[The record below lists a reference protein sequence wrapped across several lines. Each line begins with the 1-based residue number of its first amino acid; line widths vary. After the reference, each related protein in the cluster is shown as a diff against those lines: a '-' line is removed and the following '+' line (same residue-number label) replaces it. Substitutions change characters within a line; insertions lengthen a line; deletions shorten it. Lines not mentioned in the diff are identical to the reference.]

1 MANVGNAIKTIDSH
15 PLEAT
20 YFNGK
25 SYDEMVATDLT
36 SGDIRNVFKTGLY
49 RTSLERDGGST
60 STTLKSDCNATGSY
74 AQGADVIISVQQIS
88 DDSAI
93 HVMTDSG
100 YLYFRTVNGT
110 TTSYY
115 WEPYSK
121 LGGSGSGDV
130 TEYTDS
136 IFYLYDDNRA
146 EEERWADGAYKFT
159 SASTQTIK
167 VFGLDNGYEVKR
179 DRNVSSN
186 PTTVYF
192 TRIKSGGC
200 RFYYTYLNNTDDK
213 VHIVVGAAY
222 QTTSD
227 MASYSDTVLGGSSSG
242 GTTYTFA
249 EGSMPGAFEVIPSGG
264 SAQSVKIHGL
274 KAAAYKDVS
283 TSAASIYT
291 NSNAIVTGGA
301 IHSYLSSYIDLTSS
315 QDINGIKNFKNGLL
329 INGQDAAVY
338 YSYNHFLTPK
348 SYTATARGTISI
360 QLSSII
366 PSGEYVSY
374 GWYELYGQILAY
386 SSSTGKVF
394 LYSNVWGDTSSTD
407 YYLINTTANA
417 RVGSTAFVIPC
428 SGVLTCYKN
437 INFSEFSLRIYG
449 YRRISQ

>member
-1 MANVGNAIKTIDSH
+1 MANVSNAIKTIDSH

-49 RTSLERDGGST
+49 RTCLEREG
-60 STTLKSDCNATGSY
+60 TTMLKPYWNATGSY
-74 AQGADVIISVQQIS
+74 AWAADVIISVQQIS
-88 DDSAI
+88 DNSAI

-110 TTSYY
+110 ATSYY

-159 SASTQTIK
+159 STSTQTIK
-167 VFGLDNGYEVKR
+167 VFGLDDGHAVQH
-179 DRNVSSN
+179 DRNNSSN

-200 RFYYTYLNNTDDK
+200 RFYYTYLSSSDDK

-222 QTTSD
+222 QSTSD

-249 EGSMPGAFEVIPSGG
+249 EGTTNGAFQVTPSGG
-264 SAQSVKIHGL
+264 SAQSVKVHGL
-274 KAAAYKDVS
+274 GMAAYHDVNLAIS
-283 TSAASIYT
+283 SSSQNLPTSAAVYTYVENALKSKVDKNGDQSIAGT
-291 NSNAIVTGGA
+291 
-301 IHSYLSSYIDLTSS
+301 
-315 QDINGIKNFKNGLL
+315 KNFTGTLQYGGVNVAKYY
-329 INGQDAAVY
+329 QFRKY
-338 YSYNHFLTPK
+338 STTYSYT
-348 SYTATARGTISI
+348 TASKGTISI
-360 QLSSII
+360 QLSKII
-366 PSGEYVSY
+366 PSNDFVY
-374 GWYELYGQILAY
+374 GATYELYGQILAY
-386 SSSTGKVF
+386 ATGTGEIY
-394 LYSNVWGDTSSTD
+394 LYSDLWGDTSSTN
-407 YYLINTTANA
+407 YYIINTTTNA

-428 SGVLTCYKN
+428 TSTLSCYKN

>member
-1 MANVGNAIKTIDSH
+1 MADVSNAVKTINSH

-25 SYDEMVATDLT
+25 SYDEMVAIDLT

-49 RTSLERDGGST
+49 RTCLERDGT
-60 STTLKSDCNATGSY
+60 TTLKSSCYATGSY
-74 AQGADVIISVQQIS
+74 SYAADVIVSVQQIS
-88 DDSAI
+88 DNSAI

-110 TTSYY
+110 STDYY
-115 WEPYSK
+115 WEPYSR
-121 LGGSGSGDV
+121 LGGGGGSESV
-130 TEYTDS
+130 TEYTNS
-136 IFYLYDDNRA
+136 VFLLYDDVKP
-146 EEERWADGAYKFT
+146 EDERWANGAYKFT
-159 SASTQTIK
+159 STSTQTIK
-167 VFGLDNGYEVKR
+167 VFGPDTGYAVKR
-179 DRNVSSN
+179 DRNNSSN

-222 QTTSD
+222 ETMSG

-249 EGSMPGAFEVIPSGG
+249 EGSMNGAFEVTPSGG
-264 SAQSVKIHGL
+264 SAQSVKVHGL
-274 KAAAYKDVS
+274 KAAAYKNVS

-291 NSNAIVTGGA
+291 NSDTIVTGGA
-301 IHSYLSSYIDLTSS
+301 IHSYLTSYVDITSLQNIS
-315 QDINGIKNFKNGLL
+315 GTKNFTGTLQYGGTDVAKYFEYKKL
-329 INGQDAAVY
+329 
-338 YSYNHFLTPK
+338 STTK
-348 SYTATARGTISI
+348 TYTATASGTISI
-360 QLSSII
+360 KTSDIV
-366 PSGEYVSY
+366 PSADYVANAT
-374 GWYELYGQILAY
+374 YEIYGQILAY

-394 LYSNVWGDTSSTD
+394 LYSNKWGDNNSTD
-407 YYLINTTANA
+407 YYIINTTANA
-417 RVGSTAFVIPC
+417 RVGSTAFIIPC
-428 SGVLTCYKN
+428 SGTLTCYKN

>member
-1 MANVGNAIKTIDSH
+1 MANVSNAIKTIDSH

-49 RTSLERDGGST
+49 RTCLERDGA
-60 STTLKSDCNATGSY
+60 TTLKSDCNATGSY
-74 AQGADVIISVQQIS
+74 LMAADVIISVQQIS
-88 DDSAI
+88 DNSAI
-93 HVMTDSG
+93 HVTTNNG

-110 TTSYY
+110 ATSYT

-121 LGGSGSGDV
+121 LGGSGSEDV
-130 TEYTDS
+130 AEYTDS

-146 EEERWADGAYKFT
+146 EEERWVDGAYKFT
-159 SASTQTIK
+159 STSTQTIK
-167 VFGLDNGYEVKR
+167 VFGMDNGYEVKR

-200 RFYYTYLNNTDDK
+200 RFYYTYLSSSDNK

-222 QTTSD
+222 QSTSD

-249 EGSMPGAFEVIPSGG
+249 EGTTNGAFQVTPSGG
-264 SAQSVKIHGL
+264 SAQSVKVHGL
-274 KAAAYKDVS
+274 AAAAYHDVNLAIS
-283 TSAASIYT
+283 SSSQSLPTSAAVYTYVENALKSKVNKNGDQSIAGT
-291 NSNAIVTGGA
+291 
-301 IHSYLSSYIDLTSS
+301 
-315 QDINGIKNFKNGLL
+315 KNFTGTLQYGGVNVAKYY
-329 INGQDAAVY
+329 QFRKY
-338 YSYNHFLTPK
+338 STTYSYTTVSK
-348 SYTATARGTISI
+348 GTITV
-360 QLSSII
+360 QLSKII
-366 PSGEYVSY
+366 PSSDFVY
-374 GWYELYGQILAY
+374 GATYELYGQILAY
-386 SSSTGKVF
+386 APGTGKIY
-394 LYSNVWGDTSSTD
+394 LYSDLWGDTSSTS
-407 YYLINTTANA
+407 YYIINTTTNA

-428 SGVLTCYKN
+428 TSTLTCYKN
-437 INFSEFSLRIYG
+437 IDFSEFSLRIYG

>member
-1 MANVGNAIKTIDSH
+1 MANVSNAIKTIDSH

-49 RTSLERDGGST
+49 RTCLEREGT
-60 STTLKSDCNATGSY
+60 TTLKSDCNATGSY
-74 AQGADVIISVQQIS
+74 SWAADVIISVQQIS
-88 DDSAI
+88 DNSAI

-110 TTSYY
+110 TTSYT

-121 LGGSGSGDV
+121 LGGSGNGDV
-130 TEYTDS
+130 TEYTNS

-146 EEERWADGAYKFT
+146 EEERWVDGAYKFT
-159 SASTQTIK
+159 STSTQTIK
-167 VFGLDNGYEVKR
+167 VFGLDDGHAVQR

-200 RFYYTYLNNTDDK
+200 RFYYTYLSSSDDK

-222 QTTSD
+222 QSTSD

-249 EGSMPGAFEVIPSGG
+249 EGTTNGAFQVTPSGG
-264 SAQSVKIHGL
+264 SAQSVKVHGL
-274 KAAAYKDVS
+274 AAAAYHDVNLAIS
-283 TSAASIYT
+283 SSSQNLPTSAAVYTYVENALKSKVDKNGDQSIAGT
-291 NSNAIVTGGA
+291 
-301 IHSYLSSYIDLTSS
+301 
-315 QDINGIKNFKNGLL
+315 KNFTGTLQYGGVKVAKYY
-329 INGQDAAVY
+329 QFRKY
-338 YSYNHFLTPK
+338 STTYSYTTVSK
-348 SYTATARGTISI
+348 GTISI
-360 QLSSII
+360 QLSKII
-366 PSGEYVSY
+366 PSSDFVY
-374 GWYELYGQILAY
+374 GATYELYGQILAY
-386 SSSTGKVF
+386 APGTGEIY
-394 LYSNVWGDTSSTD
+394 LYSDLWGDTSSTS
-407 YYLINTTANA
+407 YYIINTTANA

-428 SGVLTCYKN
+428 TSTLTCYKN

>member
-1 MANVGNAIKTIDSH
+1 MANVSNAIKTIDSH

-49 RTSLERDGGST
+49 RTCLEREGT
-60 STTLKSDCNATGSY
+60 ALKSDCNATGSY
-74 AQGADVIISVQQIS
+74 SWAADVIISVQQIS
-88 DDSAI
+88 DNSAI
-93 HVMTDSG
+93 HITTNNG

-110 TTSYY
+110 TTSYT

-121 LGGSGSGDV
+121 LGGSGNGDV
-130 TEYTDS
+130 TEYTNC

-159 SASTQTIK
+159 STSTQTIK
-167 VFGLDNGYEVKR
+167 VFGMDNGYEVKR

-200 RFYYTYLNNTDDK
+200 RFYYTYLSSSDDK

-222 QTTSD
+222 QSTSD

-249 EGSMPGAFEVIPSGG
+249 EGTTNGAFQVTPSGG
-264 SAQSVKIHGL
+264 SAQSVKVHGL
-274 KAAAYKDVS
+274 AAAAYHDVNLAIS
-283 TSAASIYT
+283 SSSQNLPTSAAVYTYVENALRSKVDKNGDQSIAGT
-291 NSNAIVTGGA
+291 
-301 IHSYLSSYIDLTSS
+301 
-315 QDINGIKNFKNGLL
+315 KNFTGNLQYGGVNVAKYY
-329 INGQDAAVY
+329 QFRKY
-338 YSYNHFLTPK
+338 STTYSYTTVSK
-348 SYTATARGTISI
+348 GTISI
-360 QLSSII
+360 QLSKII
-366 PSGEYVSY
+366 PSNDFVY
-374 GWYELYGQILAY
+374 GATYELYGQILAY
-386 SSSTGKVF
+386 ATGTGEIY
-394 LYSNVWGDTSSTD
+394 LYSDLWGDTSSTN
-407 YYLINTTANA
+407 YYIINTTANA

-428 SGVLTCYKN
+428 TSTLTCYKN

>member
-1 MANVGNAIKTIDSH
+1 MANVSNAIKTIDSH

-49 RTSLERDGGST
+49 RTCLEREG
-60 STTLKSDCNATGSY
+60 TTMLKPYCNATGSY
-74 AQGADVIISVQQIS
+74 AWAADVIISVQQIS
-88 DDSAI
+88 DNSAI
-93 HVMTDSG
+93 HIMTDSG

-110 TTSYY
+110 ATSYY

-121 LGGSGSGDV
+121 LGSSGSGDV

-159 SASTQTIK
+159 STSTQTIK
-167 VFGLDNGYEVKR
+167 VFGLDDGHAVQH
-179 DRNVSSN
+179 DRNNSSN

-222 QTTSD
+222 QSTSD

-249 EGSMPGAFEVIPSGG
+249 EGTTNGAFQVTPSGG
-264 SAQSVKIHGL
+264 SAQSVKVHGL
-274 KAAAYKDVS
+274 GAAAYHDVNLAIS
-283 TSAASIYT
+283 SSSQNLPTSAAVYTYVENALKSKVDKNGDQSIAGT
-291 NSNAIVTGGA
+291 
-301 IHSYLSSYIDLTSS
+301 
-315 QDINGIKNFKNGLL
+315 KNFTGTLQYGGVNVAKYY
-329 INGQDAAVY
+329 QFRKY
-338 YSYNHFLTPK
+338 STTYSYTTVSK
-348 SYTATARGTISI
+348 GTISI
-360 QLSSII
+360 QLSKII
-366 PSGEYVSY
+366 PSNDFVY
-374 GWYELYGQILAY
+374 GATYELYGQILAY
-386 SSSTGKVF
+386 ATGTGKIY
-394 LYSNVWGDTSSTD
+394 LYSDLWGDTSSTN
-407 YYLINTTANA
+407 YYIINTTANA

-428 SGVLTCYKN
+428 TSTLSCYKS